1 MKGWGLEKRWLALL
15 EYFDV
20 PSEGARAAFGEV
32 ARRYRQ
38 EQRVYHTLA
47 HVQYVLEVVAR
58 LAEEAE
64 HPLRVQVA
72 AWLHDVVYDP
82 QAGNNEERSADY
94 AARLLGKLGLT
105 EEVIADVQR
114 LILHT
119 KAHQAQKGDGDAC
132 VLLDADLAILGEAP
146 ATYRTYARAIRREY
160 GWLSEEAYREGRI
173 EVLEG
178 FLAREHIYCTS
189 LLRAEREAQARRNL
203 AQEIDTLS

>member
-15 EYFDV
+15 EHFGV
-20 PSEGARAAFGEV
+20 PSEEARAAFEEV

-38 EQRVYHTLA
+38 GHRVYHTLA
-47 HVQYVLEVVAR
+47 HVQYVLEMVAR
-58 LAEEAE
+58 LAGEAE
-64 HPLRVQVA
+64 HLQRVQVA

-82 QAGNNEERSADY
+82 RAGDNEERSAAY
-94 AARLLGKLGLT
+94 AARLLGKLGLAQQ
-105 EEVIADVQR
+105 VISDVQR

-119 KAHQAQKGDGDAC
+119 IAHQAQEGDGDAC

-160 GWLSEEAYREGRI
+160 GWLSQETYREGRI
-173 EVLEG
+173 KVLED
-178 FLAREHIYCTS
+178 FLAREHIYCTP

-203 AQEIDTLS
+203 AQEIKILS